1 MTIRLIYAR
10 DINYGIG
17 KNNGL
22 PWHLPEDL
30 KYFKEQTTGDIVVMG
45 SNTWRSLNGKP
56 LANRLNVICSVRDYH
71 RIKEQTAHL
80 DNVLV
85 INNVYWY
92 LIENVNKEIWI
103 IGGSQFFNDLW
114 WIADEIHETLIFK
127 DYQCDVKIKQFSK
140 NFKPVSQTAIRYSES
155 TNLEYRITV
164 SRKDEDFEIFNF
176 S

>member
-10 DINYGIG
+10 DVDYGIG

-56 LANRLNVICSVRDYH
+56 LANRLNVICSIKDYQ

-92 LIENVNKEIWI
+92 LIENVNKQIWI

-127 DYQCDVKIKQFSK
+127 DFGCDVKIKKFNK

-155 TNLEYRITV
+155 ANLEYRITV